1 MLMPKKAAAV
11 MVGTRV
17 APDVKRLLERLA
29 KKEKVTLSM
38 HISDVLTAYVETRY
52 RKA

>member
-1 MLMPKKAAAV
+1 MPKKEAALAV
-11 MVGTRV
+11 STRV

-38 HISDVLTAYVETRY
+38 HVSDVLTAYVESRY
-52 RKA
+52 RKV